1 MRPAHEGKERMY
13 WIPFGTRHS
22 LVILRAHQNS
32 RYIPPCSDVLH
43 RMWAG
48 FQIFNNKSVTLILI
62 RRLKAA
68 TSITAGWRLSSKI
81 IEMLLRFNSAF
92 IQVHISELCEAFIL
106 TTPFHQRK
114 GGKKTIPNWIEP
126 RTPALITTATP
137 DCCIQLVMRP
147 NFTPRSKE
155 MLLTFI
161 CECKTVIFHDSKRLV
176 DAAGCTLLGSKL
188 PRQMGGLWWSTDQ
201 QGFLMKSPQWREA
214 TSRERGGGFPSPRKF
229 TTHWNCVSVWEFQK
243 VWSDLGVK
251 KCHQLKVLAWQ
262 GKALGAVAVFSL
274 ILLI

>member
-1 MRPAHEGKERMY
+1 MRPAREGKERMY

-81 IEMLLRFNSAF
+81 IEMLPHFNSSL
-92 IQVHISELCEAFIL
+92 IQVHISKVCEAFIL
-106 TTPFHQRK
+106 TTPFHQRR

-126 RTPALITTATP
+126 RTLAVIAIATP
-137 DCCIQLVMRP
+137 GCCIQLVRRS
-147 NFTPRSKE
+147 NFTPRSNE
-155 MLLTFI
+155 MLLTLF
-161 CECKTVIFHDSKRLV
+161 
-176 DAAGCTLLGSKL
+176 A
-188 PRQMGGLWWSTDQ
+188 
-201 QGFLMKSPQWREA
+201 
-214 TSRERGGGFPSPRKF
+214 
-229 TTHWNCVSVWEFQK
+229 SVKQ
-243 VWSDLGVK
+243 
-251 KCHQLKVLAWQ
+251 
-262 GKALGAVAVFSL
+262 
-274 ILLI
+274 